1 MSMER
6 LTIDH
11 VGQQGDGIALDGARN
26 IYVPYT
32 LGGETVEVTAASERS
47 ADRRD
52 LVEVITPS
60 PERIAPFCE
69 YFGVCGG
76 CAIQH
81 WQTDAYRNWKRQL
94 VVDTLKQAGI
104 ASEVGALVDA
114 HGTGRRR
121 ATFHA
126 RQGSGA
132 LRVGFAA
139 AGRHEIVPITHC
151 PILDPAMDGAIGA
164 ANAVAE
170 LLKAVG
176 KPLDIQISATENGLD
191 IDIRGSGP
199 LDTATLSKL
208 SGLAK
213 QHRLAR
219 LTRHGELVLLQ
230 APPTI
235 RVGRATVTL
244 PPASFMQPTQA
255 GEETLATLVTE
266 RCKGA
271 KRIADLFCGFGPFS
285 LRLAEKFRVSAFDSD
300 AKAVAALN
308 DAVRIT
314 QGLKPLAGEARD
326 LFRRPLV
333 PQELRDFDAVVFDPP
348 RQGAEAQSRQLAA
361 SRLTRVVAV
370 SCNPATFARDAKILL
385 GGGFKLGEVIPV
397 DQFRHTPHVEVVA
410 KFAR

>member
-1 MSMER
+1 VER

-11 VGQQGDGIALDGARN
+11 VGQQGDGVAFDGARN

-32 LGGETVEVTAASERS
+32 LGGEIVEVATSPERS

-52 LVEVITPS
+52 LAAIITPS
-60 PERIAPFCE
+60 SERIAPFCD
-69 YFGVCGG
+69 YFGTCGG

-81 WQTDAYRNWKRQL
+81 WRTDAYRNWKRQL

-104 ASEVGALVDA
+104 ACEVGALVDA
-114 HGTGRRR
+114 HGSGRRR

-139 AGRHEIVPITHC
+139 AGRHEIVPISHC
-151 PILDPAMDGAIGA
+151 PILDPVMGGAIAA

-170 LLKAVG
+170 LLKPVG
-176 KPLDIQISATENGLD
+176 KPLDIQISATDNGLD
-191 IDIRGSGP
+191 VDVRGSGP
-199 LDTATLSKL
+199 LDTAMLSKL

-213 QHRLAR
+213 RHRLAR
-219 LTRHGELVLLQ
+219 LTRHGELVLQ
-230 APPTI
+230 QVPPTV
-235 RVGRATVTL
+235 RVGRARVML

-255 GEETLATLVTE
+255 GEETLASLAIE

-271 KRIADLFCGFGPFS
+271 KRIADLFCGFGPFA
-285 LRLAEKFRVSAFDSD
+285 LRLAEKFRVAAFDSD
-300 AKAVAALN
+300 VKAVAALN
-308 DAVRIT
+308 DAVRAT
-314 QGLKPLAGEARD
+314 QGLKPLTAEARD

-333 PQELRDFDAVVFDPP
+333 PQELRDFDTVVFDPP

-361 SRLTRVVAV
+361 SRLPRVVAV

-385 GGGFKLGEVIPV
+385 GSGFKLGELIPV
-397 DQFRHTPHVEVVA
+397 DQFRHTPHVEIVA
-410 KFAR
+410 GFAR

>member
-104 ASEVGALVDA
+104 ASEVGTLVDA

-300 AKAVAALN
+300 AKAVAARSCRRN
-308 DAVRIT
+308 CGTSTPWCSIH
-314 QGLKPLAGEARD
+314 PARA
-326 LFRRPLV
+326 RR
-333 PQELRDFDAVVFDPP
+333 RK
-348 RQGAEAQSRQLAA
+348 AA
-361 SRLTRVVAV
+361 SLR
-370 SCNPATFARDAKILL
+370 PA
-385 GGGFKLGEVIPV
+385 G
-397 DQFRHTPHVEVVA
+397 
-410 KFAR
+410 

>member
-326 LFRRPLV
+326 LFRRPLM